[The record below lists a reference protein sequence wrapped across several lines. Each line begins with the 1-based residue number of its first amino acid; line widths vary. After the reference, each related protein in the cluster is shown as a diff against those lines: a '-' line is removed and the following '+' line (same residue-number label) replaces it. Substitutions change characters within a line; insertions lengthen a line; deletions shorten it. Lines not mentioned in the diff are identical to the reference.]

1 MFSPL
6 ANVTGHEVPILIPY
20 TNRHCSKMAV
30 SAATFNSFIK
40 YHYWWRMRS
49 GQKFFV
55 KTLNLYAQGKTDTFM
70 GNVAF
75 IAFRR
80 RIPRRYSPPG
90 TVCVKKNDIDY

>member
-40 YHYWWRMRS
+40 YQSRVENEVWAEILRQNAEPICTRQNGYIYGECS
-49 GQKFFV
+49 VYCISTKNSQ
-55 KTLNLYAQGKTDTFM
+55 TLFPTRNCM
-70 GNVAF
+70 
-75 IAFRR
+75 
-80 RIPRRYSPPG
+80 
-90 TVCVKKNDIDY
+90 CKKNDIDY